1 VNAVIFL
8 GIVLMWAV
16 VLVPMWLK
24 RHDETEETRSVDKFS
39 TAMHT
44 LSRRESSEKQYVV
57 MPRRNWLREVH
68 VSGASAAQG
77 VRGVAR
83 MSALR
88 GLMARRSSQRR
99 ELSAAQRRRRTLTV
113 LLVATVLTVVLAL
126 AFGGALLWTFQ
137 ILVDLCLVGF
147 VAHLRRQARNA
158 AVRRP
163 VRRPRPAPRYDR
175 EDDAPPP
182 IYTSRRSTSR
192 VSTPVYEDEFEP
204 VAVQHTAPAAEAV
217 FDQTATADT
226 ADRDLEPVAVGSE
239 PVFDQADVPAA
250 AVGHADVALTDP
262 GVTAQPAGDGE
273 IDPNTWQPVPV
284 PRPTYASKPPAP
296 PRRRRAPTFEPVM
309 PADAR
314 PDHELHPVDDLEEIL
329 DRRWAV
335 ND

>member
-1 VNAVIFL
+1 
-8 GIVLMWAV
+8 MWAV

-77 VRGVAR
+77 VRGAAR
-83 MSALR
+83 MSAIR
-88 GLMARRSSQRR
+88 GLIARRSTAPRSMQRR
-99 ELSAAQRRRRTLTV
+99 EMSAAQRRRRTLTG
-113 LLVATVLTVVLAL
+113 LLVATFLTFVLAI
-126 AFGGALLWTFQ
+126 AVGGALLWTLQ
-137 ILVDLCLVGF
+137 ILVDLCLVSF
-147 VAHLRRQARNA
+147 VGHLRMQARNA

-163 VRRPRPAPRYDR
+163 PVRRPQPAPRYDR
-175 EDDAPPP
+175 QDDVPRT
-182 IYTSRRSTSR
+182 YTSRQP
-192 VSTPVYEDEFEP
+192 TPVYEDEFEP
-204 VAVQHTAPAAEAV
+204 VAVQHAAPPPAAEAV
-217 FDQTATADT
+217 FDQTAWAETR
-226 ADRDLEPVAVGSE
+226 DRDLEPVAVGSE

-250 AVGHADVALTDP
+250 AVGQMDTALADP
-262 GVTAQPAGDGE
+262 GVTARPVDDGE
-273 IDPNTWQPVPV
+273 VGPHTWEPVPV

-296 PRRRRAPTFEPVM
+296 PRRRRAPTFEPVI
-309 PADAR
+309 PADSRA
-314 PDHELHPVDDLEEIL
+314 DHELHPVDDLEEIL